1 MLEFTL
7 ELFSD
12 YTARTILLGAAS
24 LGIVSGV
31 VGSYAVLRKQSL
43 VGDVM
48 SHSALPG
55 IVLAFLIVGVK
66 AQLPI
71 FLGAAISSILA
82 VFVINQII
90 KNSRIKMDSAMGM
103 ALSVFFGLGLVLL
116 TYAQRMPDANQA
128 GLDKFLFGQAE
139 ALIEKDV
146 IMISVTGLFALSVVG
161 VFWKE
166 FKLLCFDPD
175 FGETIGF
182 SMKFLDLAVTAVI
195 VLAIV
200 IGLQT
205 VGVVLMSSMLIAPA
219 VAARQ
224 WTGSM
229 SSMVALAAVVA
240 AVSGVTGVVFSTAFE
255 NIPTGPAVIVCV
267 SVIAFFSILFSPNG
281 FVTQRFKNARSRKEI
296 RMDYVLKTL
305 YDLGVEH
312 KNPSYAHSERLLVLG
327 SEKGFNVKK
336 SLEELRAA
344 GYVKKQGKDNW
355 HLTEE
360 GVREAEKFFPMDREN
375 ELAPI

>member
-1 MLEFTL
+1 MLEFAV

-48 SHSALPG
+48 SHAALPG

-66 AQLPI
+66 EQLPI
-71 FLGAAISSILA
+71 FIGAALSAVLA
-82 VFVINQII
+82 VLLINLI
-90 KNSRIKMDSAMGM
+90 KDNSRIKTDSAMGM

-116 TYAQRMPDANQA
+116 TYAQKMPDANQA

-146 IMISVTGLFALSVVG
+146 LIIGLTGFFALLVVG
-161 VFWKE
+161 LFWKE

-175 FGETIGF
+175 FGGTMGF
-182 SMKFLDLAVTAVI
+182 SMKSMDMLVTAVI
-195 VLAIV
+195 VSAIV

-224 WTGSM
+224 WTGNM
-229 SSMVALAAVVA
+229 GSMVILAALIA
-240 AVSGVTGVVFSTAFE
+240 AVSGMTGVAFSAGFE
-255 NIPTGPAVIVCV
+255 NVPTGPAVIVCV
-267 SVIAFFSILFSPNG
+267 SVIAFFSVLFSPNG
-281 FVTQRFKNARSRKEI
+281 FFTLRFKDARSRREI
-296 RMDYVLKTL
+296 KKDYVLKAL
-305 YDLGVEH
+305 HDLALEH
-312 KNPSYAHSERLLVLG
+312 DDPGYAHSERLLTLG
-327 SEKGFNVKK
+327 SEKGVNVRK
-336 SLEELRAA
+336 SLWELQTA
-344 GYVKKQGKDNW
+344 GYVERAEEENW
-355 HLTEE
+355 RLTASGIRE
-360 GVREAEKFFPMDREN
+360 VRKFSPVERSR
-375 ELAPI
+375 

>member
-1 MLEFTL
+1 MLEFAV

-48 SHSALPG
+48 SHAALPG
-55 IVLAFLIVGVK
+55 IVFAFLIMGVK
-66 AQLPI
+66 EQLPI
-71 FLGAAISSILA
+71 FIGAALSAVLA
-82 VFVINQII
+82 VFLINLITS
-90 KNSRIKMDSAMGM
+90 NSRIKTDSAMGM

-116 TYAQRMPDANQA
+116 TYAQKMPDANQA

-139 ALIEKDV
+139 ALVGKDV
-146 IMISVTGLFALSVVG
+146 LVIGVTGLFALLVVG
-161 VFWKE
+161 LFWKE

-175 FGETIGF
+175 FGGTMGF
-182 SMKFLDLAVTAVI
+182 SMKSLDLLVTAVI
-195 VLAIV
+195 VSAIV

-224 WTGSM
+224 WTGGM
-229 SSMVALAAVVA
+229 GSMVILAALVA
-240 AVSGVTGVVFSTAFE
+240 AVSGVTGVALSAGLE
-255 NIPTGPAVIVCV
+255 NVPTGPAVIVCV

-281 FVTQRFKNARSRKEI
+281 FFTLRFKDARSRREI
-296 RMDYVLKTL
+296 KKDYVLKAL
-305 YDLGVEH
+305 HDLALEH
-312 KNPSYAHSERLLVLG
+312 DDPGYAHSERLLALG
-327 SEKGFNVKK
+327 SEKGFNVRK
-336 SLEELRAA
+336 SLLQLQEAGHVERAGEENWRLTPSGIREIRKLSPA
-344 GYVKKQGKDNW
+344 GNNG
-355 HLTEE
+355 
-360 GVREAEKFFPMDREN
+360 
-375 ELAPI
+375 

>member
-1 MLEFTL
+1 MLEFVV

-24 LGIVSGV
+24 LGVVSGV

-48 SHSALPG
+48 SHAALPG
-55 IVLAFLIVGVK
+55 IVLAFIIVGVK
-66 AQLPI
+66 EQLPI
-71 FLGAAISSILA
+71 LIGAALSAILA
-82 VFVINQII
+82 VFLINLVTE
-90 KNSRIKMDSAMGM
+90 NSRVKTDSAMGM

-139 ALIEKDV
+139 ALVEKDV
-146 IMISVTGLFALSVVG
+146 LVIGLTGFFALLIVG
-161 VFWKE
+161 LFWKE

-175 FGETIGF
+175 FGGTMGF
-182 SMKFLDLAVTAVI
+182 SIKSLDMLVTAVI
-195 VLAIV
+195 VSAIV

-224 WTGSM
+224 WTASM
-229 SSMVALAAVVA
+229 GLMVVLAAFI
-240 AVSGVTGVVFSTAFE
+240 AVISGVTGVALSAGFE
-255 NIPTGPAVIVCV
+255 NVPTGPAVIVCV

-281 FVTQRFKNARSRKEI
+281 FFILKFKDAKSRREI
-296 RMDYVLKTL
+296 KKDYVLKTL
-305 YDLGVEH
+305 HDLALEH
-312 KNPSYAHSERLLVLG
+312 DDPSYAHSERLLALG

-336 SLEELRAA
+336 SLWELQTA
-344 GYVKKQGKDNW
+344 GHVESVGEDNW
-355 HLTEE
+355 RLTQSGIRE
-360 GVREAEKFFPMDREN
+360 VRKLSPLERN
-375 ELAPI
+375 R

>member
-1 MLEFTL
+1 MLEFAV

-48 SHSALPG
+48 SHAALPG
-55 IVLAFLIVGVK
+55 IVLAFIIMGVK
-66 AQLPI
+66 EQLPI
-71 FLGAAISSILA
+71 FIGAALSAVLA
-82 VFVINQII
+82 VFVINLITS
-90 KNSRIKMDSAMGM
+90 NSRIKTDSAMGM

-116 TYAQRMPDANQA
+116 TYAQKMPDANQA

-139 ALIEKDV
+139 ALVEKDV
-146 IMISVTGLFALSVVG
+146 LVIGLTGLFALLVVG
-161 VFWKE
+161 LFWKE

-175 FGETIGF
+175 FGGTMGF
-182 SMKFLDLAVTAVI
+182 SMKSLDLLVTAVI
-195 VLAIV
+195 VSAIV

-229 SSMVALAAVVA
+229 GSMVILSASVA
-240 AVSGVTGVVFSTAFE
+240 AVSGVTGVALSAGLE
-255 NIPTGPAVIVCV
+255 NVPTGPAVIVCV
-267 SVIAFFSILFSPNG
+267 SVIAFFSVLFSPNG
-281 FVTQRFKNARSRKEI
+281 FFTLRFKDARSRREI
-296 RMDYVLKTL
+296 KRDYVLKAL
-305 YDLGVEH
+305 HDLALEH
-312 KNPSYAHSERLLVLG
+312 NDPGYAHSEKLLALG
-327 SEKGFNVKK
+327 SEKGFNVRK
-336 SLEELRAA
+336 SLLQLQAA
-344 GYVKKQGKDNW
+344 GYVERAGEEDW
-355 HLTEE
+355 RLTPS
-360 GVREAEKFFPMDREN
+360 GIREIRRLSPVGSTG
-375 ELAPI
+375 

>member
-1 MLEFTL
+1 MLEFAV

-48 SHSALPG
+48 SHAALPG
-55 IVLAFLIVGVK
+55 IVLAFIIMGVK
-66 AQLPI
+66 EQLPI
-71 FLGAAISSILA
+71 FIGAALSAVLA
-82 VFVINQII
+82 VFLINLVTS
-90 KNSRIKMDSAMGM
+90 NSRVKTDSAMGM

-116 TYAQRMPDANQA
+116 TYAQKMPDANQA

-139 ALIEKDV
+139 ALVEKDV
-146 IMISVTGLFALSVVG
+146 LVIGLTGVFALLVVG
-161 VFWKE
+161 LFWKE

-175 FGETIGF
+175 FGGTMGF
-182 SMKFLDLAVTAVI
+182 SMKSLDLLVTAVI
-195 VLAIV
+195 VSAIV

-229 SSMVALAAVVA
+229 GSMVILSASVA
-240 AVSGVTGVVFSTAFE
+240 AVSGVTGVALSAGLE
-255 NIPTGPAVIVCV
+255 NVPTGPAVIVCV
-267 SVIAFFSILFSPNG
+267 SVIAFFSVLFSPNG
-281 FVTQRFKNARSRKEI
+281 FFTLRFKDARSRREI
-296 RMDYVLKTL
+296 KRDYVLKAL
-305 YDLGVEH
+305 HDLALEH
-312 KNPSYAHSERLLVLG
+312 NDPGYAHSEKLLALG
-327 SEKGFNVKK
+327 SEKGFNVRK
-336 SLEELRAA
+336 SLLQLQTA
-344 GYVKKQGKDNW
+344 GYVERAGEENW
-355 HLTEE
+355 RLTPS
-360 GVREAEKFFPMDREN
+360 GIREIRRLSPVGSN
-375 ELAPI
+375 V

>member
-1 MLEFTL
+1 MLEFAV

-24 LGIVSGV
+24 LGVVSGV

-48 SHSALPG
+48 SHAALPG
-55 IVLAFLIVGVK
+55 IVLAFMIVGVK
-66 AQLPI
+66 EQLPI
-71 FLGAAISSILA
+71 FIGAALSAVLA
-82 VFVINQII
+82 VFVINLVTQ
-90 KNSRIKMDSAMGM
+90 NSRIKIDSAMGM

-116 TYAQRMPDANQA
+116 TYVQRMPDANQA

-139 ALIEKDV
+139 ALVEKDV
-146 IMISVTGLFALSVVG
+146 LIIGLTGLFALLVVG
-161 VFWKE
+161 LFWKE

-175 FGETIGF
+175 FGGTMGF
-182 SMKFLDLAVTAVI
+182 SMKSLDMLVTAVI
-195 VLAIV
+195 VSAIV

-229 SSMVALAAVVA
+229 GSMVILAALIA
-240 AVSGVTGVVFSTAFE
+240 AVSGVTGVALSAGFE

-267 SVIAFFSILFSPNG
+267 SVIAFFSVLFSPNG
-281 FVTQRFKNARSRKEI
+281 FFTLKFKDARSRREI
-296 RMDYVLKTL
+296 KKDYVLKVL
-305 YDLGVEH
+305 HDLALEH
-312 KNPSYAHSERLLVLG
+312 DDPGYAHSERLLALG

-336 SLEELRAA
+336 SLWALQTA
-344 GYVKKQGKDNW
+344 GYVESVGEDNW
-355 HLTEE
+355 RLTQSGIHE
-360 GVREAEKFFPMDREN
+360 VKKLSPLEKGR
-375 ELAPI
+375 

>member
-1 MLEFTL
+1 MLEFVV

-48 SHSALPG
+48 SHAALPG
-55 IVLAFLIVGVK
+55 IVLAFMIVGVK
-66 AQLPI
+66 EQLPI
-71 FLGAAISSILA
+71 FIGAALSAVLA
-82 VFVINQII
+82 VFVINLITE
-90 KNSRIKMDSAMGM
+90 NSRIKTDSAMGM

-116 TYAQRMPDANQA
+116 TYVQRMPDANQA

-139 ALIEKDV
+139 ALVEKDV
-146 IMISVTGLFALSVVG
+146 LIIGLTGFFALLVVG
-161 VFWKE
+161 LFWKE
-166 FKLLCFDPD
+166 FKILCFDPD
-175 FGETIGF
+175 FGGTMGF
-182 SMKFLDLAVTAVI
+182 SMKSLDMLVTAVI
-195 VLAIV
+195 VSAIV

-224 WTGSM
+224 WTGNM
-229 SSMVALAAVVA
+229 GSMVILAALVA
-240 AVSGVTGVVFSTAFE
+240 AVSGVTGVALSAGFE
-255 NIPTGPAVIVCV
+255 NIPTGPAVIACV

-281 FVTQRFKNARSRKEI
+281 FFTLRFKDARSRREI
-296 RMDYVLKTL
+296 KKDYVLKAL
-305 YDLGVEH
+305 HDLALEH
-312 KNPSYAHSERLLVLG
+312 DDPGYAHSERLLALG

-336 SLEELRAA
+336 SLWALQTA
-344 GYVKKQGKDNW
+344 GHVESAGEDDWRLTQSGIREVKK
-355 HLTEE
+355 LSPL
-360 GVREAEKFFPMDREN
+360 EKNR
-375 ELAPI
+375 

>member
-1 MLEFTL
+1 MLEFVV

-24 LGIVSGV
+24 LGVVSGV

-48 SHSALPG
+48 SHAALPG
-55 IVLAFLIVGVK
+55 IVLAFMIVGVK
-66 AQLPI
+66 EQLPI
-71 FLGAAISSILA
+71 FIGAALSAVLA
-82 VFVINQII
+82 VFVINLVTE
-90 KNSRIKMDSAMGM
+90 NSRVKTDSAMGM

-116 TYAQRMPDANQA
+116 TYVQRMPDANQA

-139 ALIEKDV
+139 ALVEKDV
-146 IMISVTGLFALSVVG
+146 LIIGLTGFSALLVVG
-161 VFWKE
+161 LFWKE

-175 FGETIGF
+175 FGGTMGF
-182 SMKFLDLAVTAVI
+182 SMKSLDMLVTAVI
-195 VLAIV
+195 VSAIV

-224 WTGSM
+224 WTGGM
-229 SSMVALAAVVA
+229 GSMVILAALIA
-240 AVSGVTGVVFSTAFE
+240 AVSGVTGVALSAGFE

-267 SVIAFFSILFSPNG
+267 SVIAFFSVLFSPNG
-281 FVTQRFKNARSRKEI
+281 FFTLKFKDARSRREI
-296 RMDYVLKTL
+296 KKDYVLKAL
-305 YDLGVEH
+305 HDLALEH
-312 KNPSYAHSERLLVLG
+312 DDPGYAHSERLLALA

-336 SLEELRAA
+336 SLRALQTA
-344 GYVKKQGKDNW
+344 GYVESAGEDNW
-355 HLTEE
+355 RLTQS
-360 GVREAEKFFPMDREN
+360 GIREVKKLSPLEKN
-375 ELAPI
+375 L

>member
-1 MLEFTL
+1 MLEFVV

-48 SHSALPG
+48 SHAALPG
-55 IVLAFLIVGVK
+55 IVLAFIIMGVK
-66 AQLPI
+66 EQLPI
-71 FLGAAISSILA
+71 FIGAALSAVLA
-82 VFVINQII
+82 VFLINLVTS
-90 KNSRIKMDSAMGM
+90 NSRVKTDSAMGM

-116 TYAQRMPDANQA
+116 TYAQKMPDANQA

-139 ALIEKDV
+139 ALVEKDV
-146 IMISVTGLFALSVVG
+146 LVIGLTGFFALLVVG
-161 VFWKE
+161 LFWKE

-175 FGETIGF
+175 FGGTMGF
-182 SMKFLDLAVTAVI
+182 SMKSLDLLVTAVI
-195 VLAIV
+195 VSAIV

-229 SSMVALAAVVA
+229 GSMVILSASVA
-240 AVSGVTGVVFSTAFE
+240 AVSGVTGVALSAGLE
-255 NIPTGPAVIVCV
+255 NVPTGPAVIVCV
-267 SVIAFFSILFSPNG
+267 SVIAFFSVLFSPNG
-281 FVTQRFKNARSRKEI
+281 FFTLRFKDARSRREI
-296 RMDYVLKTL
+296 KRDYVLKAL
-305 YDLGVEH
+305 HDLALEH
-312 KNPSYAHSERLLVLG
+312 NDPGYAHSEKLLALG
-327 SEKGFNVKK
+327 SEKGFNVRK
-336 SLEELRAA
+336 SLLQLQAA
-344 GYVKKQGKDNW
+344 GYVERAGEEDW
-355 HLTEE
+355 RLTPS
-360 GVREAEKFFPMDREN
+360 GIREIRRLSPVGSN
-375 ELAPI
+375 V

>member
-1 MLEFTL
+1 MLEFVV

-48 SHSALPG
+48 SHAALPG
-55 IVLAFLIVGVK
+55 IVLAFIIMGVK
-66 AQLPI
+66 EHLPI
-71 FLGAAISSILA
+71 FIGAALSAVLA
-82 VFVINQII
+82 VFLINLITS
-90 KNSRIKMDSAMGM
+90 NSRVKTDSAMGM

-116 TYAQRMPDANQA
+116 TYAQKMPDANQA

-139 ALIEKDV
+139 ALVEKDV
-146 IMISVTGLFALSVVG
+146 LVIGVTGLFALLVVG
-161 VFWKE
+161 LFWKE

-175 FGETIGF
+175 FGGTMGF
-182 SMKFLDLAVTAVI
+182 SMKSLDLLVTAVI
-195 VLAIV
+195 VSAIV

-229 SSMVALAAVVA
+229 GSMVILSASVA
-240 AVSGVTGVVFSTAFE
+240 AVSGVTGVALSAGLE
-255 NIPTGPAVIVCV
+255 NVPTGPAVIVCV
-267 SVIAFFSILFSPNG
+267 SVIAFFSVLFSPNG
-281 FVTQRFKNARSRKEI
+281 FFTLRFKDARSRREI
-296 RMDYVLKTL
+296 KRDYVLKAL
-305 YDLGVEH
+305 HDLALEH
-312 KNPSYAHSERLLVLG
+312 NDPGYAHSEKLLALG
-327 SEKGFNVKK
+327 SEKGFNVRK
-336 SLEELRAA
+336 SLLQLQAA
-344 GYVKKQGKDNW
+344 GYVERAGEEDW
-355 HLTEE
+355 RLTPS
-360 GVREAEKFFPMDREN
+360 GIREIRRLSPVGSN
-375 ELAPI
+375 V

>member
-1 MLEFTL
+1 MLEFVV

-48 SHSALPG
+48 SHAALPG
-55 IVLAFLIVGVK
+55 IVLAFIIMGVK
-66 AQLPI
+66 EQLPI
-71 FLGAAISSILA
+71 FIGAALSAVLA
-82 VFVINQII
+82 VFLINLITS
-90 KNSRIKMDSAMGM
+90 NSRVKTDSAMGM

-116 TYAQRMPDANQA
+116 TYAQKMPDANQA

-139 ALIEKDV
+139 ALVEKDV
-146 IMISVTGLFALSVVG
+146 LVIGLTGVFALLVVG
-161 VFWKE
+161 LFWKE

-175 FGETIGF
+175 FGGTMGF
-182 SMKFLDLAVTAVI
+182 SMKSLDLLVTAVI
-195 VLAIV
+195 VSAIV

-229 SSMVALAAVVA
+229 GSMVILSASVA
-240 AVSGVTGVVFSTAFE
+240 AVSGVTGVALSAGLE
-255 NIPTGPAVIVCV
+255 NVPTGPAVIVCV
-267 SVIAFFSILFSPNG
+267 SVIAFFSVLFSPNG
-281 FVTQRFKNARSRKEI
+281 FFTLRFKDARSRREI
-296 RMDYVLKTL
+296 KRDYVLKAL
-305 YDLGVEH
+305 HDLALEH
-312 KNPSYAHSERLLVLG
+312 NDPGYAHSEKLLALG
-327 SEKGFNVKK
+327 SEKGFNVRK
-336 SLEELRAA
+336 SLLQLQAA
-344 GYVKKQGKDNW
+344 GYVERAGEEDW
-355 HLTEE
+355 RLTPS
-360 GVREAEKFFPMDREN
+360 GIREIRRLSPVGSN
-375 ELAPI
+375 V